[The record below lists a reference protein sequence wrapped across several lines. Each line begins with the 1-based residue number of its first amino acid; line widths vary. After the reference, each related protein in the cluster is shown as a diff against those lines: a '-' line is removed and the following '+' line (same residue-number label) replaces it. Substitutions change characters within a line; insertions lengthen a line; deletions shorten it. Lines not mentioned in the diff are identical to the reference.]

1 MRVKKLINAPAIIG
15 YSSVVGKREYEGPL
29 ASDFDLHDSGEHF
42 GMNTWEKAESE
53 IYSTLLFCLAY
64 SDTVSDIRHGNLVA

>member
-29 ASDFDLHDSGEHF
+29 ASDFDLHDSGKKP
-42 GMNTWEKAESE
+42 KAKCRE
-53 IYSTLLFCLAY
+53 L
-64 SDTVSDIRHGNLVA
+64 H

>member
-42 GMNTWEKAESE
+42 GLNTWEKAESE
-53 IYSTLLFCLAY
+53 MQ
-64 SDTVSDIRHGNLVA
+64 